1 MEKRK
6 KERIRV
12 KNNFFMH
19 VVYCINNEFS
29 SASLLDLW
37 NNFSFFLRTEEEEK
51 LERKCCYESYRT
63 LVQIDATG
71 GIYNF
76 RL

>member
-37 NNFSFFLRTEEEEK
+37 NNFHFFLELKKRRSWKENVVMK
-51 LERKCCYESYRT
+51 
-63 LVQIDATG
+63 VIG
-71 GIYNF
+71 H
-76 RL
+76 